1 MGEQT
6 NQVQLKNFNRRTVL
20 NYIRKNK
27 TATKAGLASVTG
39 LTFMAIK
46 KILEE
51 LEELHLIRC
60 DEMEAGGMGRRAVT
74 YAVNETYRYVVG
86 IHINKFVTSIAM
98 MDLRGEILEVERCS
112 MQQDFPN
119 QSAFVEML
127 VSEIEKVIQRSGMEK
142 DKILGIGVGVPGP
155 VDTENGVILT
165 PPNIPMLSYLPLKE
179 ILESKCGYSVY
190 VQKDTNVIAFGE
202 YWYGS
207 GSIHDSIRSHGN
219 DCYDLAY
226 VDVDM
231 GIGSGLIIDG
241 KLNIGANSI
250 AGEFGHITID
260 INGPLCNCG
269 NKGCLEAMSS
279 GIAVLRELKAQL
291 EKEPGHPLYAKRE
304 NLVIEDVFKMAEK
317 KDLLTISILN
327 QSAFYVGVAVSNLIN
342 ILDPQIIILGGIL
355 IQKYPRYFD
364 IVTNVANARKVK
376 GAKENFLAVS
386 KLGEN
391 AGVIGAGEIV
401 ADNLFNEKVNEVF
414 CKNT

>member
-27 TATKAGLASVTG
+27 TATKAGLATATG

-51 LEELHLIRC
+51 LEGLHLIRC

-74 YAVNETYRYVVG
+74 YAVNETYRYTVG
-86 IHINKFVTSIAM
+86 IHINKFVTSIAL

-112 MQQDFPN
+112 MQQEFPN
-119 QSAFVEML
+119 QNAFVELL
-127 VSEIEKVIQRSGMEK
+127 VSEIEKVIKKSGIEK
-142 DKILGIGVGVPGP
+142 EKLLGIGVGVPGP
-155 VDTENGVILT
+155 VDTENGIILT

-179 ILESKCGYSVY
+179 ILGQKCGYSVD
-190 VQKDTNVIAFGE
+190 VQKDTNLIAFGE
-202 YWYGS
+202 YWYGD
-207 GSIHDSIRSHGN
+207 GSVRN
-219 DCYDLAY
+219 NRNYCYDLAY
-226 VDVDM
+226 VDADM
-231 GIGSGLIIDG
+231 GIGAGLKINE

-269 NKGCLEAMSS
+269 NRGCLEAMSS

-291 EKEPGHPLYAKRE
+291 EKEPEHPLYEKRE

-327 QSAFYVGVAVSNLIN
+327 QSALYVGVAISNLIN

-364 IVTNVANARKVK
+364 IVTNVANSRKVK
-376 GAKENFLAVS
+376 GAKENYIAVS

-401 ADNLFNEKVNEVF
+401 ADNFFNEKVNELF
-414 CKNT
+414 CKNA